1 MKNCQRIVVVGGGAG
16 GLELVASLG
25 KKFGKTKKA
34 EILLIDSSPIHLWK
48 PLLHEFAAG
57 TLYSYDDELSYL
69 AYSATHHFQ
78 FCLGSMEGL
87 NRKKKEII
95 LSAVYD
101 EDNEAIP
108 PRIISYDL
116 LIIAVG
122 SISNGFNI
130 PGVKE
135 FCYTIDNS
143 EQALNFQKHTM
154 KTMMMEFPSHSKND
168 KHELNI
174 AVVGGGAT
182 GVELCAE
189 LKYAIEQLTVY
200 GFDFDPKKISVSLI
214 ESSNKLLPA
223 LPVTL
228 SSSVLELLK
237 KLGVRLYISEQ
248 VCEVTPEGIHTKNGA
263 FIPSTVKVWAAGIK
277 APAFLRNLDGLEVNK
292 INQLIV
298 KPTLQTTLD
307 NSIFALGDCA
317 DCPQEDSEFSVP
329 PRAQAAHQQA
339 SFLVKNIVH
348 FLNDKPLLNFRYHD
362 HGSLISV
369 SRYETVGNLIKGY
382 LIQGKLARFAYRS
395 LYRQHQIALF
405 GYWRVALLMLS
416 NWLCRKIRP
425 RLKLH

>member
-1 MKNCQRIVVVGGGAG
+1 MDKTQRIVVVGGGAG

-25 KKFGKTKKA
+25 KKLGKRKKA
-34 EILLIDSSPIHLWK
+34 EILLVDSSPIHLWK

-69 AYSATHHFQ
+69 AYSATHYFQ
-78 FCLGSMEGL
+78 FCLGTMEGL
-87 NRKKKEII
+87 NRSKKEII
-95 LSAVYD
+95 LAAVFD
-101 EDNEAIP
+101 DGQEVIP
-108 PRIISYDL
+108 QRIIPYDIL
-116 LIIAVG
+116 VIAVG
-122 SISNGFNI
+122 SVSNSFNI

-189 LKYAIEQLTVY
+189 LKYAIAQLTLY
-200 GFDFDPKKISVSLI
+200 GFNFNPDKISLSLI
-214 ESSNKLLPA
+214 ESSNTLLPA
-223 LPVTL
+223 LPSSL
-228 SSSVLELLK
+228 SSSVLKLLK
-237 KLGVRLYISEQ
+237 NLGIKVYIGEQ
-248 VCEVTPEGIHTKNGA
+248 VCEVTEGGILTKNGTY
-263 FIPSTVKVWAAGIK
+263 ISSTIKVWAAGIK
-277 APAFLRNLDGLEVNK
+277 APAFLRNLDGLQVNK
-292 INQLIV
+292 INQLLV

-307 NSIFALGDCA
+307 NAIFAFGDCA
-317 DCPQEDSEFSVP
+317 DCPQEGSAYPVP

-339 SFLVKNIVH
+339 SLLQKNIAH
-348 FLNDKPLLNFRYHD
+348 LINKKPLLTFHYHD
-362 HGSLISV
+362 YGSLISI
-369 SRYETVGNLIKGY
+369 SRYQTVGNLIRGY
-382 LIQGKLARFAYRS
+382 LIQGRLASFAYRS
-395 LYRQHQIALF
+395 LYRKHQIALF